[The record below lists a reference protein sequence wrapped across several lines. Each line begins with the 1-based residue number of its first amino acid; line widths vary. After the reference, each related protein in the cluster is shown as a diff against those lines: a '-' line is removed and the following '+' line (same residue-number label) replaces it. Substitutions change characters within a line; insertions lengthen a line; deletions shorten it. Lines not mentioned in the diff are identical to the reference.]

1 MGQKL
6 AQFWQV
12 IESNGTDRVEEAL
25 GRHMTEA
32 DMSGYRFSAYV
43 VRDGEGWAAHCPE
56 FPDCRALGATYE
68 LALAN
73 LRDVIQIFVE
83 DGLGDD
89 EAPPQHD
96 ELSLTTL
103 SL

>member
-1 MGQKL
+1 M
-6 AQFWQV
+6 

-25 GRHMTEA
+25 GKDRTEA

-43 VRDGEGWAAHCPE
+43 VRDGEGWVAHCPE